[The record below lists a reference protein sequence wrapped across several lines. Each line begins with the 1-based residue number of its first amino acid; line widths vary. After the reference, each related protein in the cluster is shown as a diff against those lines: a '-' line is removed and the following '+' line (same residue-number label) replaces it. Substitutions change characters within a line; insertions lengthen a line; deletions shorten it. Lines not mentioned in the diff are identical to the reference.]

1 MLEPIPPIARGLQ
14 QKLPVVKPS
23 VNSAGGDFV
32 ARLLVEQGLITEPQL
47 SYAKRVKTKLVS
59 DRSLIEIFLELRLLT
74 NRQLTQV
81 LKAQRLNIRS
91 GDLLVELGHIRQN
104 ELNAALSIQ
113 QENKS
118 QKLGDLLVEYG
129 FIDEHRLME
138 ILATKLGYPFVEPV
152 FADIDRDLLAQ
163 VPARVFSRHSFIPV
177 ARENDHIVIAFADP
191 LDLEDHEAADR
202 IFGRKIIPAIGTR
215 QAICEAIELH
225 RHGARRSAIEVA
237 DDSTIIGIVNSLF
250 DDAMQQGVSDIHV
263 EPMKDRLRIRFR
275 RDGLL
280 GVHKEIGLELAAP
293 IVTRLKVMAEAD
305 IAERRRH
312 QDGRILYESAVTGI
326 SLDLRVSFYVTV
338 HGEKVVLRLMNKKGE
353 LLGIEDIG
361 MAPRMLQKFR
371 DDCLTSPSGIMVV
384 TGPTG
389 AGKTTT
395 LYSCVNHLNDLE
407 ASIITAEEP
416 VEYVIDG
423 ISQCSINPKIGLTF
437 TETLRHIVRQDPDII
452 VMGEVRDTFSAETA
466 IQAALTGHLVLT
478 TFHTEDTVGG
488 LLRLLNM
495 GIEAFLIASTVTC
508 MLAQRLL
515 RRVCQHCAAPY
526 TPTPDEY
533 RRLGYTHGDLAGA
546 TLQIGHGCSACR
558 FTGYMGRV
566 GIFELLT
573 LNDDV
578 KEAILARKTVQEI
591 RRISIETSGLVTLL
605 EDGIAKAALGG
616 VSLPEVLRRLPRSV
630 KPRPL
635 HELRR
640 LLGEEFWPTDRWQR

>member
-1 MLEPIPPIARGLQ
+1 MLESLPFAARDPQ
-14 QKLPVVKPS
+14 QKIPVVKPS
-23 VNSAGGDFV
+23 VSSAGCDSV
-32 ARLLVEQGLITEPQL
+32 ADLLVEQGLVTEAQL
-47 SYAKRVKTKLVS
+47 HYAKRIKAKLVS
-59 DRSLIEIFLELRLLT
+59 DRSLIEIFQELHLLT
-74 NRQLTQV
+74 DRQLNQV
-81 LKAQRLNIRS
+81 LKNQHLNIRI
-91 GDLLVELGHIRQN
+91 GDLLVELGHIRQS
-104 ELNAALSIQ
+104 ELDAALSIQ
-113 QENKS
+113 QDGNSK
-118 QKLGDLLVEYG
+118 KLGGVLVEYG

-138 ILATKLGYPFVEPV
+138 ILATKLGYPFVEPAL
-152 FADIDRDLLAQ
+152 ADIDRELLAL
-163 VPARVFSRHSFIPV
+163 VPAKVLSRHTFIPV
-177 ARENDHIVIAFADP
+177 TKESDHIVIAFADP

-202 IFGRKIIPAIGTR
+202 VFGRKIIPAIGTR
-215 QAICEAIELH
+215 QAIREVIELY
-225 RHGARRSAIEVA
+225 RRGARRSAAEVA

-250 DDAMQQGVSDIHV
+250 DEAMQQGVSDIHV

-275 RDGLL
+275 RDGVL
-280 GVHKEIGLELAAP
+280 GVHKEVGLELAAP
-293 IVTRLKVMAEAD
+293 LASRLKVMAEAD

-312 QDGRILYESAVTGI
+312 QDGHILYESPVTGM

-353 LLGIEDIG
+353 LLDIEDIG
-361 MAPRMLQKFR
+361 MAPRMLRKFR
-371 DDCLTSPSGIMVV
+371 DDSLASPSGIIVV

-395 LYSCVNHLNDLE
+395 LYSCVNSLNDLE
-407 ASIITAEEP
+407 VSIITAEEP
-416 VEYVIDG
+416 VEYVING
-423 ISQCSINPKIGLTF
+423 ISQCSINPKIGLNF

-488 LLRLLNM
+488 VLRLLNM

-508 MLAQRLL
+508 LLAQRLL
-515 RRVCQHCAAPY
+515 RRICLHCTAPY
-526 TPTPDEY
+526 TPAPDEY

-546 TLQIGHGCSACR
+546 NLQVGHGCSACR

-605 EDGIAKAALGG
+605 EDGIAKAARGE
-616 VSLPEVLRRLPRSV
+616 VSLPEVLQRLPRSV

-640 LLGEEFWPTDRWQR
+640 LLGE

>member
-1 MLEPIPPIARGLQ
+1 MAEPIPPVLLVAQ
-14 QKLPVVKPS
+14 QKSPHLDPS
-23 VNSAGGDFV
+23 LNCAGGDAI
-32 ARLLVEQGLITEPQL
+32 ARLLVEQGLVTETQL
-47 SYAKRVKTKLVS
+47 SYARRVKTKLVS
-59 DRSLIEIFLELRLLT
+59 DRSLIEIFRELSLLT
-74 NRQLTQV
+74 NRQLNQV
-81 LKAQRLNIRS
+81 LKNQRLNIRI
-91 GDLLVELGHIRQN
+91 GALLVELGHIRQN
-104 ELNAALSIQ
+104 ELDAALSIQ

-118 QKLGDLLVEYG
+118 KKLGAVLVEYG

-138 ILATKLGYPFVEPV
+138 ILATKLGYPFVEPA
-152 FADIDRDLLAQ
+152 FTEIDRDLLAR
-163 VPARVFSRHSFIPV
+163 VPAKVLCRHSFIPV
-177 ARENDHIVIAFADP
+177 AKQNDQIVIAFADP

-202 IFGRKIIPAIGTR
+202 VFGRKIIPAIATR
-215 QAICEAIELH
+215 QMIREVIELH
-225 RHGARRSAIEVA
+225 RRGARRSAAEVA

-250 DDAMQQGVSDIHV
+250 DDAVQQGVSDIHV

-275 RDGLL
+275 RDGVL
-280 GVHKEIGLELAAP
+280 GIHKEISLDLATP
-293 IVTRLKVMAEAD
+293 IATRLKVMAKAD

-312 QDGRILYESAVTGI
+312 QDGRILYESAVTGM

-338 HGEKVVLRLMNKKGE
+338 YGEKAVLRLMNKQGE
-353 LLGIEDIG
+353 LLDLDDIG
-361 MAPRMLQKFR
+361 MARRTLQKFR
-371 DDCLTSPSGIMVV
+371 DDALASPSGIIVV

-416 VEYVIDG
+416 VEYLIDG

-495 GIEAFLIASTVTC
+495 GIEAFLIASTVSG

-515 RRVCQHCAAPY
+515 RRVCPHCAAPY

-546 TLQIGHGCSACR
+546 KLRIGHGCSACR
-558 FTGYMGRV
+558 FTGYAGRV

-578 KEAILARKTVQEI
+578 KQTLLARKTVQEI
-591 RRISIETSGLVTLL
+591 RRLSIETAGLVTLF
-605 EDGIAKAALGG
+605 EDGIAKAARGE
-616 VSLPEVLRRLPRSV
+616 VSLPEVLRRLPRAV

-640 LLGEEFWPTDRWQR
+640 LLGE

>member
-1 MLEPIPPIARGLQ
+1 MPEPIPLVARGPQ
-14 QKLPVVKPS
+14 QQLPVVKPS
-23 VNSAGGDFV
+23 THSAGGDAV
-32 ARLLVEQGLITEPQL
+32 ARLLVERGLITETQL
-47 SYAKRVKTKLVS
+47 SYAKRVKAKLVS
-59 DRSLIEIFLELRLLT
+59 DRSLIEVFQELRLLT
-74 NRQLTQV
+74 NRQLNQV
-81 LKAQRLNIRS
+81 LKEQRLSIRL
-91 GDLLVELGHIRQN
+91 GDLLVELGYIRQN

-113 QENKS
+113 QESKS
-118 QKLGDLLVEYG
+118 QKLGGVLVEYG
-129 FIDEHRLME
+129 FIDEHRLMK
-138 ILATKLGYPFVEPV
+138 ILATKLGYPFVEPA
-152 FADIDRDLLAQ
+152 FPDIDRDLLAR
-163 VPARVFSRHSFIPV
+163 VPAKVFSRHSFIPV

-215 QAICEAIELH
+215 QVIREVIELH
-225 RHGARRSAIEVA
+225 RRGARRSATEVA

-250 DDAMQQGVSDIHV
+250 DEAMQQNVSDIHV

-275 RDGLL
+275 RDGVL

-293 IVTRLKVMAEAD
+293 IATRLKVMAEAD

-312 QDGRILYESAVTGI
+312 QDGRIFYESAVTGM

-338 HGEKVVLRLMNKKGE
+338 HGEKVVLRLVNKKGE

-452 VMGEVRDTFSAETA
+452 VMGEVRDNFSAETA

-515 RRVCQHCAAPY
+515 RRLCQGCAAPY

-546 TLQIGHGCSACR
+546 NLQIGHGCSACR
-558 FTGYMGRV
+558 FTGYIGRV
-566 GIFELLT
+566 GIFELLI

-578 KEAILARKTVQEI
+578 KEAVLARKTVQEI
-591 RRISIETSGLVTLL
+591 RRTSIETSGLVTLL
-605 EDGIAKAALGG
+605 EDGIAKAALGK

-640 LLGEEFWPTDRWQR
+640 LLGE